1 MKEIMLSDGL
11 KKALQEAR
19 KSTLIEDSLQYQMR
33 TWVKNLPPLPP
44 GLVYEFVPGE
54 PKYNPDIRGYEVT
67 MEAKPRQKYIIRE
80 D

>member
-1 MKEIMLSDGL
+1 MLSDSL
-11 KKALQEAR
+11 KKALQEGGN
-19 KSTLIEDSLQYQMR
+19 STMVEDVLQDQMR

-44 GLVYEFVPGE
+44 GWVYEFVPGE

-67 MEAKPRQKYIIRE
+67 MEAKPRQKYIIKE

>member
-1 MKEIMLSDGL
+1 MNSF
-11 KKALQEAR
+11 Q
-19 KSTLIEDSLQYQMR
+19 
-33 TWVKNLPPLPP
+33 
-44 GLVYEFVPGE
+44 E